1 LNRSSKMRKIA
12 SFLALTAVLLLIAGC
27 NVPIVPV
34 I

>member
-1 LNRSSKMRKIA
+1 VKPSPKMRKTA
-12 SFLALTAVLLLIAGC
+12 CLLALAGVLLLIAGC